1 MSGDLPEPHPEVA
14 ALVARFAG
22 LGVPTYDRVSVPHA
36 RALLDGVVR
45 LQGPPV
51 PVAEVRDVLLPGDA
65 GLLPARVYHPAPGQA
80 RPVVLYLHGGGW
92 TLGGLKPADRPC
104 RTLAAASGCVVVSLA
119 YRLAPETK
127 FPGPLLDCV
136 AAARAL
142 VADRAS
148 VGGDPDPGLVLL
160 GDSAGGNLAA
170 ATALALR
177 DLPGAVSAQV
187 LLYPCL
193 HPARDTPFASYR
205 RQAEGPLMTAREMGW
220 FWDHYLRTPAD
231 GLDPRAAP
239 LLADDLS
246 GLPATT
252 IVTAELDPL
261 RDEAL
266 RYAERLVEAGVP
278 VTSTT
283 YAGAAHGFWWMDAA
297 LSQAGEL
304 TAQLAQVCAGAGSR
318 VAESAKPE

>member
-1 MSGDLPEPHPEVA
+1 MTGDPEPHPDVT
-14 ALVARFAG
+14 ALLAQFG
-22 LGVPTYDRVSVPHA
+22 ELGIPTYDSVSVSHA
-36 RALLDGVVR
+36 RALLDGVLR
-45 LQGPPV
+45 LQGPAT

-65 GLLPARVYHPAPGQA
+65 GLLPARVYHPAPGEA

-92 TLGGLKPADRPC
+92 TLGGLKPADGPC
-104 RTLAAASGCVVVSLA
+104 RALAAASGCVVVSLA

-127 FPGPLLDCV
+127 FPGPMLDCV

-142 VADRAS
+142 VADIAS
-148 VGGDPDPGLVLL
+148 VGGDPDAGLVLL

-170 ATALALR
+170 ATALELR
-177 DLPGAVSAQV
+177 ILPGAVRAQV
-187 LLYPCL
+187 LVYPCL
-193 HPARDTPFASYR
+193 HPACGTPFASYER
-205 RQAEGPLMTAREMGW
+205 RADGPMMTAREMVW

-239 LLADDLS
+239 LLALDLA
-246 GLPATT
+246 GLPPTT

-266 RYAERLVEAGVP
+266 RYAERLAEAGVP

-283 YAGAAHGFWWMDAA
+283 YAGAAHGFWWMDGAM
-297 LSQAGEL
+297 SQAAEL
-304 TAQLAQVCAGAGSR
+304 TAQLAQVCAGARSR
-318 VAESAKPE
+318 LVESANPE